1 MNTEPDTMRNRVL
14 HELEHARRKRD
25 HHAKFLD
32 SKDPEIRNGSKSFFD
47 KHEMDIACY
56 EAYLNQSKR
65 DTENGDLLDQL
76 FEAKNK
82 IRELEIAIDH
92 LRETLGMNTP
102 IPRDGT
108 EVFVHLESNR
118 HTTVKWDAD
127 MGLWEET
134 CGDMAYPDCDIVRW
148 APLNWQCMPG
158 TPGSEI

>member
-1 MNTEPDTMRNRVL
+1 MKTEQDAMRKRVL
-14 HELEHARRKRD
+14 HELEYFQRLRE
-25 HHAKFLD
+25 HHEKFLNHENA
-32 SKDPEIRNGSKSFFD
+32 EIRGGSTSICNA
-47 KHEMDIACY
+47 MNLNIACY
-56 EAYLNQSKR
+56 EAYINQSKR

-82 IRELEIAIDH
+82 IRELEIDIDH
-92 LRETLGMNTP
+92 LHETLGMNTP